1 MRKFS
6 AGFTLL
12 EILVVLLIIGLIA
25 SVVVVSI
32 SGSNYKTELRSATY
46 KISRQIELARN
57 ESTFRN
63 ELWGIEIKRNTM
75 RFLKFDPVTET
86 WNSQTKR
93 AYISHQLSEN
103 FELKLETKDVQQSSQ
118 SNELE
123 DSTPN
128 LIIEPS
134 GEITPFEITIEY
146 IPQNLAWYVYSD
158 GLEKAE
164 ITTEKRSEYE
174 ELFAQ

>member
-1 MRKFS
+1 MRKS
-6 AGFTLL
+6 STGFTLL
-12 EILVVLLIIGLIA
+12 EILVILLIVGLIA

-118 SNELE
+118 SDELE

>member
-12 EILVVLLIIGLIA
+12 EILVVLLIVGLIA

-103 FELKLETKDVQQSSQ
+103 FELKIETKDVTQSSQ
-118 SNELE
+118 SDELE
-123 DSTPN
+123 DSIPN

>member
-86 WNSQTKR
+86 WKR